1 MCSTYDEIYDDL
13 KKSVEKVGGNTW
25 SFAYPFGHYNDNTIK
40 ALQENDIKLAFTI
53 NSGRVKRGANK
64 YKLPRVRIS
73 KGTSISQ
80 YQKLVN

>member
-1 MCSTYDEIYDDL
+1 MYSDKNYVILINNTENGTTT
-13 KKSVEKVGGNTW
+13 VNGG
-25 SFAYPFGHYNDNTIK
+25 
-40 ALQENDIKLAFTI
+40 EFTI